1 MTKHQ
6 IKFLEL
12 LHAGLWGLPADPSHF
27 RQESTDWKA
36 ILKIAKEQ
44 TVLIIVADGIE
55 TLPQELWPTKEAMMK
70 LMMVRVKTEQMH
82 HLLNSTLSQIVNALD
97 MEGIPSVLL
106 KGQGVAQNYRKPT
119 SRSCGDIDLYT
130 GLEGYG
136 QACRIIDALHNG
148 LEHKEGIECDHH
160 MHLSLNGVEI
170 EVHRHADLMPRKRL
184 NASFQQ
190 WTKESIDTHFYTDS
204 LNKWDNNGTSIQLA
218 TPTFDAFFILHHAV
232 RHLTTGGVGFRQ
244 ICDWAMYLHKHHSQ
258 IDVDLL
264 RQKLEEFHMTAVWH
278 EFGCIATDILGLPEE
293 EIPLASDSRKTSNTA
308 ALLHHIFISGNFGK
322 FDVNGRDNSKT
333 TYLKRKWRS
342 FCYQSS
348 RLFKLFSLFPYYIS
362 DYAWGWFCGAVGR
375 VVRGK

>member
-1 MTKHQ
+1 
-6 IKFLEL
+6 
-12 LHAGLWGLPADPSHF
+12 
-27 RQESTDWKA
+27 
-36 ILKIAKEQ
+36 
-44 TVLIIVADGIE
+44 
-55 TLPQELWPTKEAMMK
+55 MMK

-82 HLLNSTLSQIVNALD
+82 QLLNTTLNQIVKALD
-97 MEGIPSVLL
+97 KEGVPSVLL
-106 KGQGVAQNYRKPT
+106 KGQGVAHNYRKPS

-130 GLEGYG
+130 GLGGHE
-136 QACRIIDALHNG
+136 QACRIIDGLHNS
-148 LEHKEGIECDHH
+148 LEHMEGIESDHH
-160 MHLSLNGVEI
+160 MHLSLNGVDI
-170 EVHRHADLMPRKRL
+170 EVHRHADMMPRKRL

-244 ICDWAMYLHKHHSQ
+244 ICDWTMYLHRYHSQ
-258 IDVDLL
+258 IDAALL
-264 RQKLEEFHMTAVWH
+264 QQKLEEFHMTAVWN
-278 EFGCIATDILGLPEE
+278 EFGRIATELLGLPEE

-322 FDVNGRDNSKT
+322 FDMNCRDNSKT

-342 FCYQSS
+342 FSYQSS
-348 RLFKLFSLFPYYIS
+348 RLFKLFSLFPRYIS